1 MLFIQMKFQLN
12 KIFTPSDKYKFIA
25 LIPLV
30 TMFFGSLLGS
40 IFWTHYLWLPV
51 GILFCTIL
59 FRYLILSS
67 IYYTVDENVIK
78 VQTGLF
84 NKDVNFIRLERIID
98 VKVMMP
104 FIYSISGLYFLH
116 IYSIDKNQPHF
127 VMVGLSELKFVDH
140 LNVLVDKA
148 RARSRII
155 ETV

>member
-1 MLFIQMKFQLN
+1 MKFQLN
-12 KIFTPSDKYKFIA
+12 KSFSPSGKFKLIA

-30 TMFFGSLLGS
+30 FLFIAFLVGA
-40 IFWTHYLWLPV
+40 IIWTHYLWLPV
-51 GILFCTIL
+51 GFMFCLIL

-67 IYYTVDENVIK
+67 IHYTVDENVIK
-78 VQTGLF
+78 IQTGLF
-84 NKDVNFIRLERIID
+84 NKDINFIRLERIID
-98 VKVMMP
+98 VKIMMP

-116 IYSIDKNQPHF
+116 IYSIDKLNPHF
-127 VMVGLSELKFVDH
+127 VMMGLTEQSFVDN